1 MGRRLA
7 DTNPA
12 LIEPDCDAL
21 KVKSKRP
28 RLSSIESTAMAALLS
43 FRKEPRSTANVEANM
58 QKHTV
63 AMKTLVDKKQDG
75 DSDATNVTDDE
86 ESICSHQ
93 SQLVM
98 PSLPTRSL
106 ITGGSPPPLNKALV
120 KPMLPSFKKQLKVL
134 PMMMPQGRPLPPAPG
149 LAKHLV
155 KQTRPICLKLSP

>member
-1 MGRRLA
+1 MGRRLS

-21 KVKSKRP
+21 QGKSKRP
-28 RLSSIESTAMAALLS
+28 RLSPIESTAMAALLS
-43 FRKEPRSTANVEANM
+43 FRMEPRSRVNVEANL

-63 AMKTLVDKKQDG
+63 AMKPLVEKKQDG

-86 ESICSHQ
+86 ASICSHQ
-93 SQLVM
+93 SQIVM
-98 PSLPTRSL
+98 LPLPTRSL
-106 ITGGSPPPLNKALV
+106 VMGVSPPPLNKALF
-120 KPMLPSFKKQLKVL
+120 KPVLPSVKKQPKM
-134 PMMMPQGRPLPPAPG
+134 PPMMPQGRPLPAAPG